1 MKLYE
6 EIMSLNE
13 LWPGFYSMDGG
24 PIQTGE
30 NLVLAVH
37 PFYRFNNFTPSN
49 RSDENYLRGMDEFLT
64 FTEGPVVTLEE
75 AIILEETVERYK
87 KLGSF
92 SNRFFIKTHPS
103 NPNPLELDWEDVII
117 YLEKIRQN
125 RPIEVMGGYFTSCPN
140 SLTSSSSMNPWENP
154 PETWDGCLGIVS
166 RMLNEKEIP
175 LVFNEELIF

>member
-1 MKLYE
+1 MR
-6 EIMSLNE
+6 LNE

-24 PIQTGE
+24 PVQTEE
-30 NLVLAVH
+30 NLVVSVH

-49 RSDENYLRGMDEFLT
+49 KSDENYLRRMDEFLT

-92 SNRFFIKTHPS
+92 SNRFFIKTHPK

-117 YLEKIRQN
+117 YLEKMRQG
-125 RPIEVMGGYFTSCPN
+125 RPIEVMGGSFGSGPN
-140 SLTSSSSMNPWENP
+140 SLMHTDKRNPWELP
-154 PETWDGCLGIVS
+154 FKTWDGCLGQVS
-166 RMLNEKEIP
+166 RKLAEKDIP